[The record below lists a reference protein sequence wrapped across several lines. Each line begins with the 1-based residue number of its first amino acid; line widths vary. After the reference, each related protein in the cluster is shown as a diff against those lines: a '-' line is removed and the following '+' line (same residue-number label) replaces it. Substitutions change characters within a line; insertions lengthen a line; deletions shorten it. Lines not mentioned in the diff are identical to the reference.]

1 MNAWECWDVG
11 YRKDG
16 YSAAWDSQSTR
27 QLEAVGP
34 HLVLFVVL
42 QERQTSLPL
51 VFFPFNIQPFG
62 TAEKKVPFRTV
73 SLQTRDKAN
82 AKPRCF
88 SGADIFRSE
97 RED

>member
-1 MNAWECWDVG
+1 MNAWECWDID

-42 QERQTSLPL
+42 QKTQTSLPL

-62 TAEKKVPFRTV
+62 TAEKKVLFRTV

-97 RED
+97 GED